1 MDAEEEIAV
10 VAKEQGAVAALV
22 EKTKERRPGVGGGLD
37 VEPATADEGAG
48 LAVVGAERA
57 EDEDE
62 ELLREVR
69 GAVLLA
75 DGLGDEGE
83 ELRCH
88 RGEGWQR
95 GRGLAVARAWRGTGP
110 CRRRRRIC

>member
-37 VEPATADEGAG
+37 VEPATG

-62 ELLREVR
+62 ELLGEVR

-95 GRGLAVARAWRGTGP
+95 GRGLAA
-110 CRRRRRIC
+110 